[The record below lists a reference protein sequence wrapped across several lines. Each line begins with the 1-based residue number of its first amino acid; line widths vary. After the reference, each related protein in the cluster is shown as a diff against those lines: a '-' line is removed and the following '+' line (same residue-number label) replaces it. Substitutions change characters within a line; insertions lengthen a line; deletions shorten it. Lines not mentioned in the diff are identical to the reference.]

1 MGGKQSQHTAAAISR
16 RNQEIM
22 RIYKKKRQLNYIS
35 TLIIFGTAFFAVWY
49 SNNSASF
56 PDNTRT
62 IVVAGICVVTL
73 GALAFSFYNWRCP
86 SCGKHLGRAVDPQTC
101 RKCGYKF
108 R

>member
-1 MGGKQSQHTAAAISR
+1 MGGKKSRNKAAAISKK
-16 RNQEIM
+16 NQEIM
-22 RIYKKKRQLNYIS
+22 RIYKKKKMLNFIS
-35 TLIIFGTAFFAVWY
+35 TLIIFGTAFFAVWF
-49 SNNSASF
+49 SNNSTSF
-56 PDNTRT
+56 PADMRT
-62 IVVAGICVVTL
+62 AIVIAICAVTL